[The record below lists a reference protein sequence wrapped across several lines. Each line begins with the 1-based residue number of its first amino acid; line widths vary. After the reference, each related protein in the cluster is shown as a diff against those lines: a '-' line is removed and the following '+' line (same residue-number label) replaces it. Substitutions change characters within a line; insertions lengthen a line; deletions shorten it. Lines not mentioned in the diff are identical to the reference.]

1 MSDAFRNETPQLSAL
16 MRAIRVLIAPAGATS
31 AAARRT
37 KSRLLATFL
46 CVLFV
51 VFGMVD
57 VVGVLFVPG
66 HVPPWY
72 GYVCLTVAWL
82 MNRGDHYTAAAA
94 LTLAMFPAVILGM
107 VLGGYT
113 ERPAVILCYLALG
126 VQLAGILLA
135 ARGTALFAALVAAVM
150 LGMPWL
156 APEALPHAYALV
168 DPLAMVAASA
178 GLSVVAILHRDRL
191 ERDRQ
196 AERDALIRELES
208 KNAELERFT
217 YTVSH
222 DLKTPLITLRGFLG
236 ILAKDLAEG
245 RTDRWRA
252 DLARVTGAADM
263 MERLLSELLRLSRVG
278 RVANPA
284 ERVPFARV
292 VEDAVALQRPQLQQR
307 GIELVVDAALPSV
320 YGDRLRIV
328 EVVQNLLEN
337 AAKFMGDQPKPR
349 IRIGARFGD
358 EPVLLVQDNGI
369 GIEPRHQDRIFGLF
383 HKLDPESEGTG
394 VGLALVKRIVEV
406 HGGRV
411 WVESAGRDQGT
422 TVCFTLPQPAA
433 A

>member
-1 MSDAFRNETPQLSAL
+1 MSDAFRTDVPQLHAL
-16 MRAIRVLIAPAGATS
+16 LRSIRALLGPAATVS
-31 AAARRT
+31 AAAQRR

-51 VFGMVD
+51 VFGIVD

-72 GYVCLTVAWL
+72 GYFCLTVAWL
-82 MNRGDHYTAAAA
+82 LNRADHYTSAAA

-113 ERPAVILCYLALG
+113 DRPAVILCYLALG

-135 ARGTALFAALVAAVM
+135 ARGTALFAGLVGLAM
-150 LGMPWL
+150 LATPWL
-156 APEALPHAYALV
+156 APDVLPHAYALL
-168 DPLAMVAASA
+168 DPLALVAASA

-222 DLKTPLITLRGFLG
+222 DLKTPLITIRGFLD
-236 ILAKDLAEG
+236 ILGKDLAEG
-245 RTDRWRA
+245 RTDRWRD
-252 DLARVTGAADM
+252 DLGRITGASDM
-263 MERLLSELLRLSRVG
+263 MERLLGELLRLSRVG

-284 ERVPFARV
+284 ERVSFAAV

-307 GIELVVDAALPSV
+307 GVELVVDATLPSV
-320 YGDRLRIV
+320 YGDRLRLV
-328 EVVQNLLEN
+328 EVVQNLVEN
-337 AAKFMGDQPKPR
+337 AAKFMGGQPNPR
-349 IRIGARFGD
+349 IRIGARFG
-358 EPVLLVQDNGI
+358 EETVLLVQDNGI
-369 GIEPRHQDRIFGLF
+369 GIEPRHHDKVFVLF
-383 HKLDPESEGTG
+383 QKLDPEVEGTG

-411 WVESAGRDQGT
+411 WVESSGRDQGT
-422 TVCFTLPQPAA
+422 TVCFTLSPAQA
-433 A
+433 

>member
-1 MSDAFRNETPQLSAL
+1 MSDAFRTDSPQLDAL
-16 MRAIRVLIAPAGATS
+16 IRSLRALVGPAGAVS
-31 AAARRT
+31 AAAQRR

-46 CVLFV
+46 GVLFV

-82 MNRGDHYTAAAA
+82 LNRADRYTWASA

-113 ERPAVILCYLALG
+113 ARPAVILCYLALG

-135 ARGTALFAALVAAVM
+135 ARGTALFAGLVALVM
-150 LGMPWL
+150 LAMPWL
-156 APEALPHAYALV
+156 APDALPHAYALL
-168 DPLAMVAASA
+168 DPLALVAASA

-191 ERDRQ
+191 ERDRE
-196 AERDALIRELES
+196 AERDSLIRELED
-208 KNAELERFT
+208 KNAELERFS

-222 DLKTPLITLRGFLG
+222 DLKTPLITIRGFLS

-245 RTDRWRA
+245 RTDRWRN

-263 MERLLSELLRLSRVG
+263 MERLLNELLNLSRVD

-284 ERVPFARV
+284 ERVPFAQV
-292 VEDAVALQRPQLQQR
+292 VEDALAVLRPQLEPR
-307 GIELVVDAALPSV
+307 GIELVVDGALPSV
-320 YGDRLRIV
+320 YGDRLRLV
-328 EVVQNLLEN
+328 EVVQNLVEN
-337 AAKFMGDQPKPR
+337 AAKFMGEQPRPR

-358 EPVLLVQDNGI
+358 EPALLVQDNGI
-369 GIEPRHQDRIFGLF
+369 GIEPRHHEKIFGLF
-383 HKLDPESEGTG
+383 QKLDPEVEGTG

-411 WVESAGRDQGT
+411 WVESTGRGQGT
-422 TVCFTLPQPAA
+422 TVCFTLPQPAPA
-433 A
+433 

>member
-1 MSDAFRNETPQLSAL
+1 MRDALHS
-16 MRAIRVLIAPAGATS
+16 VS
-31 AAARRT
+31 AATQRR
-37 KSRLLATFL
+37 KARLLATFL
-46 CVLFV
+46 CILFV
-51 VFGMVD
+51 VFGIVD
-57 VVGVLFVPG
+57 VIGVLFVPG

-72 GYVCLTVAWL
+72 GYVWLTVAWL
-82 MNRGDHYTAAAA
+82 LNRADRHTLAAA

-107 VLGGYT
+107 VLGGNT

-126 VQLAGILLA
+126 VQLAGILLG
-135 ARGTALFAALVAAVM
+135 ARGTALFAGLVALVM
-150 LGMPWL
+150 LATPWL
-156 APEALPHAYALV
+156 APHALPHAYFLV

-196 AERDALIRELES
+196 AERDSLIRELES
-208 KNAELERFT
+208 KNAELERFS

-222 DLKTPLITLRGFLG
+222 DLKTPLITIRGFLG

-252 DLARVTGAADM
+252 DFARVTGAADM
-263 MERLLSELLRLSRVG
+263 MERLLSELLRLSRVS

-292 VEDAVALQRPQLQQR
+292 IDDAVTLLRPQLQQR
-307 GIELVVDAALPSV
+307 RIELIVDAALPSV

-328 EVVQNLLEN
+328 EVVQNLVEN

-369 GIEPRHQDRIFGLF
+369 GIEPRHQDKIFGLF
-383 HKLDPESEGTG
+383 QKLDPEAEGTG

-411 WVESAGRDQGT
+411 WVESAGRGLGT
-422 TVCFTLPQPAA
+422 TVCFTLPQPVQA
-433 A
+433 